1 MRNWTEALLQ
11 SPPSPL
17 VGEGWG
23 GGCLSDSA
31 GCGPPSRL
39 ARSAREA
46 TSPTRGEVSA
56 ESWQA
61 FARAMTASAVLLIGG
76 ASSLAAEELA
86 VDIVNMSEPTLCAER
101 DNVTLEL
108 ASDKVRRF
116 GIEATHPAYI
126 GTLVADRAGADFSR
140 CDFTVDPGAARK
152 SQRVTIYETEE
163 WQLVGHRLQEFWRP
177 QSVPVRVGERVES
190 GIHLL
195 QLWHRFE
202 ERAEEVLVL
211 YPPDGYWRARPLP
224 PAHLRW
230 SAYGS
235 SFLLGPV
242 EAGGRAFVD
251 LAAVTFDP
259 TALRFEL
266 KFARGG
272 RAELRLA
279 KLDRDRIALD
289 VALDPVAGRPFAA
302 LRSMFVTQTNAD
314 VARLAWREPGGKAWH
329 ESPIDRFERARAV
342 ELWAGR
348 SVPSR
353 HNASAPDMRFSD
365 FSAAPR

>member
-1 MRNWTEALLQ
+1 MRHW
-11 SPPSPL
+11 
-17 VGEGWG
+17 
-23 GGCLSDSA
+23 
-31 GCGPPSRL
+31 
-39 ARSAREA
+39 
-46 TSPTRGEVSA
+46 A
-56 ESWQA
+56 EI
-61 FARAMTASAVLLIGG
+61 ARAVRWLLIPATTFVVFGT
-76 ASSLAAEELA
+76 APKAAEELA
-86 VDIVNMSEPTLCAER
+86 VDVINASEPTLCAER
-101 DNVTLEL
+101 DNVTIEL
-108 ASDKVRRF
+108 TSDKVRRF

-177 QSVPVRVGERVES
+177 QSVPVRVGERMES

-242 EAGGRAFVD
+242 ETGGRPFVD

-259 TALRFEL
+259 DALRFEL

-272 RAELRLA
+272 GAELRLA

-302 LRSMFVTQTNAD
+302 LRSMFVTETNAD
-314 VARLAWREPGGKAWH
+314 VARLAWREAGAKAWQ
-329 ESPIDRFERARAV
+329 ESPIDRFERARTV
-342 ELWAGR
+342 ELWTGR
-348 SVPSR
+348 AVPSR